1 MEHEIELKLLAPN
14 NAGEVI
20 EQSFLPCLEGN
31 YVKETTELSNYYF
44 DTPDRV
50 LRKNDIGLRIRGDG
64 QNLEQTLKTA
74 GTSVGGL
81 HQRPEFNVQLGQLQN
96 DSEVIP
102 NLSLFEPTAWPADF
116 DVEEVQNNLSTLFLT
131 RFVRTSYLLDLPHG
145 CQVELVWDRG
155 LVTANGQ
162 SKVICEI
169 ELELKKGQTEDL
181 FDLAGLL
188 LSFMYLSIGK
198 DSKAARGY
206 RLADLLSAQKPVLE
220 LNILQN
226 QTKLQ
231 DPVFIKLVEQSLNC
245 LQYNLDSLA
254 TKYSS
259 DSGRDLISCLAGL
272 ETLFEQFGKYNAS
285 DVFESILRR
294 LKSLHKDWSGLFIVL
309 ENRAD
314 GKVSSARITEVLFV
328 SQVTQLQL
336 DMVQLLVEQN
346 WQVLNAN

>member
-14 NAGEVI
+14 NAGDVI
-20 EQSFLPCLEGN
+20 EQSFLPCLDCK
-31 YVKETTELSNYYF
+31 YVIETAELSNYYF
-44 DTPDRV
+44 DTPDRT

-81 HQRPEFNVQLGQLQN
+81 HQRPEFNVQLTAQPS

-102 NLSLFEPTAWPADF
+102 NLSLFEPSAWPPGF
-116 DVEEVQNNLSTLFLT
+116 DVESAQNELSTLFLT

-145 CQVELVWDRG
+145 CQVEMVWDRG

-206 RLADLLSAQKPVLE
+206 RIADLLSVQKPVLD
-220 LNILQN
+220 LDILQT
-226 QTKLQ
+226 QDKLQ
-231 DPVFIKLVEQSLNC
+231 DPQFIKLVEQSLNC

-254 TKYSS
+254 TTYSS
-259 DSGRDLISCLAGL
+259 TCGRDLNLCLAGL
-272 ETLFEQFGKYNAS
+272 ETLFEQFGKYNSS

-294 LKSLHKDWSGLFIVL
+294 VKSLHNDWARLFNVL
-309 ENRAD
+309 ENQSNE
-314 GKVSSARITEVLFV
+314 KVSLAKISEVLFV

-336 DMVQLLVEQN
+336 DMVQLLVEEN
-346 WQVLNAN
+346 WKSLSVD